1 MDLSILGS
9 CCWFFFVARIQQ
21 LSFCSF
27 SFSCLSSCCQIRFV
41 LSPIPARLI
50 RSCSG
55 ALSPT
60 FLRFLRRLQCL
71 AKEFA
76 VFSPFRL
83 VSSARSARPGA
94 PAGFCSREQDAGED
108 FLRVFPARPRS
119 RSRCT
124 AVSFLRFWRRF
135 SVPAPDCVCRPSSP
149 CLICFSWPDLVWAV
163 PRLVVLVSDSS
174 TQQISARSGRRFL
187 GFLILIFTACF
198 LFLPRRRVRS
208 FLRAR
213 FSLVP
218 SQIRFPRCSSSR
230 ARQWSL
236 HLDFICHRS

>member
-55 ALSPT
+55 ALSPA

-108 FLRVFPARPRS
+108 FLQCLSRSSPLALKMYSSFLSSVLAPIFCPRS
-119 RSRCT
+119 GLC
-124 AVSFLRFWRRF
+124 
-135 SVPAPDCVCRPSSP
+135 VPPK
-149 CLICFSWPDLVWAV
+149 
-163 PRLVVLVSDSS
+163 
-174 TQQISARSGRRFL
+174 
-187 GFLILIFTACF
+187 
-198 LFLPRRRVRS
+198 
-208 FLRAR
+208 
-213 FSLVP
+213 
-218 SQIRFPRCSSSR
+218 
-230 ARQWSL
+230 
-236 HLDFICHRS
+236 